1 MRSRRKRLGQ
11 HFLRD
16 VSIAEYIADLVPGG
30 LDVIEVGPGR
40 GILTVPLARRS
51 RAVYA
56 IEVDPALAD
65 ALRRTAPPNVVV
77 IEGDALELEWPKADF
92 FVSNVP
98 YSITSPLLLRLAES
112 ELPAVVTV
120 QREVAERL
128 AARPGDENYGR
139 LTVAIQCRYQVEV
152 LRVVPPQAFEPPPR
166 VYSAVVRLTPR
177 SPCVDDFEGFQ
188 RFTAWLF
195 SARRKT
201 LRRLKL
207 ADSERR
213 VYQLSPE
220 EIAQLYSSRKA
231 F

>member
-1 MRSRRKRLGQ
+1 VRSRRKRLGQ

-16 VSIAEYIADLVPGG
+16 VSIAEYIAGLVPGG

-40 GILTVPLARRS
+40 GILTIPLAQKS
-51 RAVYA
+51 RVVYA

-112 ELPAVVTV
+112 KLPAVVTV

-139 LTVAIQCRYQVEV
+139 LTVAMQCRYQVEV
-152 LRVVPPQAFEPPPR
+152 LRVVPPRAFEPPPR

-177 SPCVDDFEGFQ
+177 SPCG
-188 RFTAWLF
+188 
-195 SARRKT
+195 
-201 LRRLKL
+201 
-207 ADSERR
+207 
-213 VYQLSPE
+213 P
-220 EIAQLYSSRKA
+220 SSRRRGYTRRWSA
-231 F
+231 SRPGALAWTTSRASSGLRHGSSPPGGRRCGG